1 MVCKKCGIKISKDI
15 KECPNCGVRQEKT
28 KEEQINEFE
37 KELENLKMGEAPS
50 TLSNGKVHP
59 NIKQVPKIDINS
71 IINAFEELKIKDTP
85 KLKKQEPGNSIHEE
99 VDTEELECVIEKIQ
113 ENKDL
118 FVESN
123 DNNTITNS
131 VNTIQNEEIVYHT
144 EQFEIYNPK
153 LKETKQKYHYNIKI
167 HNNKRNFVIGLCI
180 FAFIFIIGVFMLYSL
195 VLSPKAKFMNALEI
209 QYTNIINKINNLTND
224 FSDVINSKE
233 IQLNTTAKVTN
244 TENGKTDNYIV
255 SSKYLESEK
264 EKKQY
269 FEYSNLNKT
278 KTELKKL
285 YIQNNTLYINRENS
299 NNKYYTVSSKYISLK
314 NFLRTDNADYIVKII
329 SKHINKVLNN
339 NNFYAKKTKIKID
352 DKDYK
357 VKEISLELDEKL
369 YNKIYTKI
377 LKELETDKT
386 ALHILSDHT
395 KYSMDEIKKLIDNKI
410 HFIKDKNSEAI
421 KLTCKIYL
429 DENNKII
436 KQIFEQ
442 EGNVIE
448 YLNVDN
454 KQELKL
460 TNNDVTTL
468 QFSSQTKDN
477 KTTFN
482 INGGYNIKGEYIKE
496 KASNIINIQATDTNN
511 NNIIINS
518 TFMKN
523 IEEKETNRYDVFM
536 TVQSNGF
543 NGPTYVKNIEIV
555 NTLETT
561 SHFEIVDIPIQ
572 PNITTMPIDMQNKLK
587 ENFSMF
593 IK

>member
-59 NIKQVPKIDINS
+59 NIKQVPKIDING
-71 IINAFEELKIKDTP
+71 IINAFEELKVKNTP
-85 KLKKQEPGNSIHEE
+85 KRKKQEPDNPIHEE
-99 VDTEELECVIEKIQ
+99 VDTKELESVIEKIQ

-123 DNNTITNS
+123 NDTSTDNTDAIVNKEIAYNT
-131 VNTIQNEEIVYHT
+131 QPLK
-144 EQFEIYNPK
+144 IYNPK
-153 LKETKQKYHYNIKI
+153 TKESKQKYHYNIKI

-224 FSDVINSKE
+224 FSDVINSNE

-244 TENGKTDNYIV
+244 TENGKTDNYII

-264 EKKQY
+264 EQKQY
-269 FEYSNLNKT
+269 FEYNNLNKT

-299 NNKYYTVSSKYISLK
+299 NNQYYTVNSKYISLK
-314 NFLRTDNADYIVKII
+314 NFLQTDNIDYIVKII

-339 NNFYAKKTKIKID
+339 NNFDAKKTKITID
-352 DKDYK
+352 NQDYR
-357 VKEISLELDEKL
+357 VREISLELDEKL
-369 YNKIYTKI
+369 YNKIYIRI
-377 LKELETDKT
+377 LKELQTDKT

-395 KYSMDEIKKLIDNKI
+395 KYSMEEVKKLIDNKI
-410 HFIKDKNSEAI
+410 HFIKDKNSEKI

-429 DENNKII
+429 DEDNKLI

-442 EGNVIE
+442 EKNVIE

-454 KQELKL
+454 KQEVKL
-460 TNNDVTTL
+460 INNDVVTL

-477 KTTFN
+477 KTIFN
-482 INGGYNIKGEYIKE
+482 INGEYNIKGEYIKE
-496 KASNIINIQATDTNN
+496 KASNIINIQATTPNN
-511 NNIIINS
+511 NNLIINS

-523 IEEKETNRYDVFM
+523 KEEKETNRYDVFM
-536 TVQSNGF
+536 VVQSNGF
-543 NGPTYVKNIEIV
+543 NGQNYVKNIEIV

-572 PNITTMPIDMQNKLK
+572 QNITTMPIDMQNKLK

>member
-15 KECPNCGVRQEKT
+15 KECPNCGVRQNKT
-28 KEEQINEFE
+28 IKEQINELD

-59 NIKQVPKIDINS
+59 NIKQVPKIDING
-71 IINAFEELKIKDTP
+71 IINAFEELKVKNTP
-85 KLKKQEPGNSIHEE
+85 KRKKQEPDNPIHEE
-99 VDTEELECVIEKIQ
+99 VDTKELESVIEKIQ

-123 DNNTITNS
+123 NDTSTDNTDAIVNKEIAYNT
-131 VNTIQNEEIVYHT
+131 QPLK
-144 EQFEIYNPK
+144 IYNPK
-153 LKETKQKYHYNIKI
+153 TKESKQKYHYNIKI

-224 FSDVINSKE
+224 FSDVINSNE

-244 TENGKTDNYIV
+244 TENGKTDNYII

-264 EKKQY
+264 EQKQY
-269 FEYSNLNKT
+269 FEYNNLNKT

-299 NNKYYTVSSKYISLK
+299 NNQYYTVNSKYISLK
-314 NFLRTDNADYIVKII
+314 NFLQTDNIDYIVKII

-339 NNFYAKKTKIKID
+339 NNFDAKKTKITID
-352 DKDYK
+352 NQDYR
-357 VKEISLELDEKL
+357 VREISLELDEKL
-369 YNKIYTKI
+369 YNKIYIRI
-377 LKELETDKT
+377 LKELQTDKT

-395 KYSMDEIKKLIDNKI
+395 KYSMEEVKKLIDNKI
-410 HFIKDKNSEAI
+410 HFIKDKNSEKI

-429 DENNKII
+429 DEDNKLI

-442 EGNVIE
+442 EKNVIE

-454 KQELKL
+454 KQEVKL
-460 TNNDVTTL
+460 INNDVVTL

-477 KTTFN
+477 KTIFN
-482 INGGYNIKGEYIKE
+482 INGEYNIKGEYIKE
-496 KASNIINIQATDTNN
+496 KASNIINIQATTPNN
-511 NNIIINS
+511 NNLIINS

-523 IEEKETNRYDVFM
+523 KEEKETNRYDVFM

>member
-15 KECPNCGVRQEKT
+15 KECPNCGVRQNKT
-28 KEEQINEFE
+28 IKEQINELD

-59 NIKQVPKIDINS
+59 NIKQVPKIDING
-71 IINAFEELKIKDTP
+71 IINAFEELKVKNTP
-85 KLKKQEPGNSIHEE
+85 KRKKQEPDNPIHEE
-99 VDTEELECVIEKIQ
+99 VDTKELESVIEKIQ

-123 DNNTITNS
+123 NDTSTDNTDAIVNKEIAYNT
-131 VNTIQNEEIVYHT
+131 QPLK
-144 EQFEIYNPK
+144 IYNPK
-153 LKETKQKYHYNIKI
+153 TKESKQKYHYNIKI

-224 FSDVINSKE
+224 FSDVINSNE

-244 TENGKTDNYIV
+244 TENGKTDNYII

-264 EKKQY
+264 EQKQY
-269 FEYSNLNKT
+269 FEYNNLNKT

-299 NNKYYTVSSKYISLK
+299 NNQYYTVNSKYISLK
-314 NFLRTDNADYIVKII
+314 NFLQTDNIDYIVKII

-339 NNFYAKKTKIKID
+339 NNFDAKKTKITID
-352 DKDYK
+352 NQDYR
-357 VKEISLELDEKL
+357 VREISLELDEKL
-369 YNKIYTKI
+369 YNKIYIRI
-377 LKELETDKT
+377 LKELQTDKT

-395 KYSMDEIKKLIDNKI
+395 KYSMEEVKKLIDNKI
-410 HFIKDKNSEAI
+410 HFIKDKNSEKI

-429 DENNKII
+429 DEDNKLI

-442 EGNVIE
+442 EKNVIE

-454 KQELKL
+454 KQEVKL
-460 TNNDVTTL
+460 INNDVVTL

-477 KTTFN
+477 KTIFN
-482 INGGYNIKGEYIKE
+482 INGEYNIKGEYIKE
-496 KASNIINIQATDTNN
+496 KASNIINIQATTPNN
-511 NNIIINS
+511 NNLIINS

-523 IEEKETNRYDVFM
+523 KEEKETNRYDVFM

-572 PNITTMPIDMQNKLK
+572 QNITTMPIDMQNKLK

>member
-1 MVCKKCGIKISKDI
+1 MVCKKCGIMISKDI
-15 KECPNCGVRQEKT
+15 KECPNCGVRQNKT
-28 KEEQINEFE
+28 IKEQINELD

-59 NIKQVPKIDINS
+59 NIKQVPKIDING
-71 IINAFEELKIKDTP
+71 IINAFEELKVKNTP
-85 KLKKQEPGNSIHEE
+85 KRKKQEPDNPIHEE
-99 VDTEELECVIEKIQ
+99 VDTKELESVIEKIQ

-123 DNNTITNS
+123 NDTSTDNTDAIVNKEIAYNT
-131 VNTIQNEEIVYHT
+131 QPLK
-144 EQFEIYNPK
+144 IYNPK
-153 LKETKQKYHYNIKI
+153 TKESKQKYHYNIKI

-224 FSDVINSKE
+224 FSDVINSNE

-244 TENGKTDNYIV
+244 TENGKTDNYII

-264 EKKQY
+264 EQKQY
-269 FEYSNLNKT
+269 FEYNNLNKT

-299 NNKYYTVSSKYISLK
+299 NNQYYTVNSKYISLK
-314 NFLRTDNADYIVKII
+314 NFLQTDNIDYIVKII

-339 NNFYAKKTKIKID
+339 NNFDAKKTKITID
-352 DKDYK
+352 NQDYR
-357 VKEISLELDEKL
+357 VREISLELDEKL
-369 YNKIYTKI
+369 YNKIYIRI
-377 LKELETDKT
+377 LKELQTDKT

-395 KYSMDEIKKLIDNKI
+395 KYSMEEVKKLIDNKI
-410 HFIKDKNSEAI
+410 HFIKDKNSEKI

-429 DENNKII
+429 DEDNKLI

-442 EGNVIE
+442 EKNVIE

-454 KQELKL
+454 KQEVKL
-460 TNNDVTTL
+460 INNDVVTL

-477 KTTFN
+477 KTIFN
-482 INGGYNIKGEYIKE
+482 INGEYNIKGEYIKE
-496 KASNIINIQATDTNN
+496 KASNIINIQATTPNN
-511 NNIIINS
+511 NNLIINS

-523 IEEKETNRYDVFM
+523 KEEKETNRYDVFM

-572 PNITTMPIDMQNKLK
+572 QNITTMPIDMQNKLK